1 MNTRTV
7 TPRRYRPDSES
18 NLIGL
23 AIGGFGPIAV
33 AGALVPLRTEIAS
46 TNLALILVVVVV
58 IAAVV
63 GGRAAGA
70 LAAVL
75 ATLSF
80 DFFLTRP
87 YLSLRIAKADDL
99 ETALILLAV
108 GLLVG
113 QVAVRARESRHER
126 EVAVRA
132 LSRVRRVADQMAK
145 GVSLEDVVLAVIAEL
160 RSLLVLRECRLEFPP
175 FDWPPLARLERSG
188 TVESSEHRWFGRG
201 FALPDGEIEL
211 PVLGRGQHV
220 ARLVI
225 EPEPDVALTLE
236 ERIVAV
242 ALADQLGAALV
253 LAAPDERTRIEN
265 EVSQRG

>member
-1 MNTRTV
+1 MSARL
-7 TPRRYRPDSES
+7 TPLRRYRAVPETS
-18 NLIGL
+18 LIGL

-33 AGALVPLRTEIAS
+33 AGALVPVRTDIDN

-58 IAAVV
+58 LAAVL

-70 LAAVL
+70 ASAVVT
-75 ATLSF
+75 TLSF

-87 YLSLRIAKADDL
+87 YLSLRIANTDDV
-99 ETALILLAV
+99 ETALILLVV

-113 QVAVRARESRHER
+113 EVAVRAREFQHER

-132 LSRVRRVADQMAK
+132 LSRVRRVADQMAQ
-145 GVSLEDVVLAVIAEL
+145 GVSLEDVVLAVMAEL

-175 FDWPPLARLERSG
+175 FRWPPLARLERSG
-188 TVESSEHRWFGRG
+188 TVETSEHRWLGRG
-201 FALPDGEIEL
+201 FALPEVMEL
-211 PVLGRGQHV
+211 PVLGRGHEI
-220 ARLVI
+220 ARLVL
-225 EPEPDVALTLE
+225 EPEPDVGLTLE

-242 ALADQLGAALV
+242 ALADQLGSALV
-253 LAAPDERTRIEN
+253 LAAPDERERIEH